1 MLVKAVEPGSTTF
14 LQSIGCLWVAV
25 GLTISLQAVGVP
37 PFVALLA
44 SLPLWAMWVY
54 ISIPLSV
61 MVTNLMYLC
70 VDLFF
75 RDITSR
81 NTFKVPTKAPVLFV
95 CAPHSNQLL
104 DPIVVMRTCPR
115 RAGFLCAGK
124 TMRKPVAGAIA
135 KALDSIPVDRAQDHK
150 RVGPGALEIRGDRAL
165 GEGTRFSDLSARDR
179 LEVGG
184 REYVVV
190 SVVSDTEMVVRR
202 AGGGGAAAA
211 AGGGVPEAPPEA
223 CPPSAY
229 TIMPHIDSTSL
240 YENVFERL
248 GASECVG
255 IFPEGGSH
263 DRTELLPLKMGVS
276 IMALGAS
283 ARFPGVP
290 LRIVPVGLHYF
301 KGHRFRGSVFVDY
314 GEPFAVPPELVARYE
329 AGGREMQEA
338 CQRLLELVHQSI
350 ASVTISAPDYG
361 TLELFWMMRRLHQQQ
376 TVEETGKKP
385 TLEQQ
390 VALTKAF
397 SEGFDRL
404 RDRPGTVR
412 LQELV
417 ATYNTQLRL
426 FGLKDHHVE
435 AGARLRKRTLL
446 RAVLLS
452 GRMLFNGLA
461 AFPGLFLGLPLLI
474 ATRVVSQHERR
485 KALRSSKV
493 KIHARD
499 VVATYKVLMS
509 LVMTPLLHVVYTSL
523 AWWLHSQAAAVC
535 YFFFSPFVCWGAV
548 RCAES
553 SILAYREAW
562 STLSALLL
570 PSGRVK
576 LRELRQEVKAG
587 VLALVDDMGGP
598 RAGAPAAAAEASV
611 AASYSEPPEQW
622 AELCETLR
630 AESLR
635 HRRSGPISEGD
646 ISAAKAGDRSARVG
660 KAGAIGDLPEGEH
673 AHFG

>member
-37 PFVALLA
+37 PFIALLA
-44 SLPLWAMWVY
+44 SLPLWATWVY

-115 RAGFLCAGK
+115 RAGFLCASK
-124 TMRKPVAGAIA
+124 TMRMRVAGAIA
-135 KALDSIPVDRAQDHK
+135 KALDSIPVERAQDLK
-150 RVGPGALEIRGDRAL
+150 RTGPGSLELRDGLAL
-165 GEGTRFSDLSARDR
+165 GTGTRFRADVQPRDR

-184 REYVVV
+184 HEYVVV
-190 SVVSDTEMVVRR
+190 EVVSDTEARVRPASAR
-202 AGGGGAAAA
+202 PGDAVA
-211 AGGGVPEAPPEA
+211 EPPPPA
-223 CPPSAY
+223 CPPSPY
-229 TIMPHIDSTSL
+229 VLVPHVDSTSL

-276 IMALGAS
+276 IMALGAAS
-283 ARFPGVP
+283 RFPGVP

-301 KGHRFRGSVFVDY
+301 KGHRFRGSVLVDY
-314 GEPFAVPPELVARYE
+314 GEPFAVPPELIVQYE
-329 AGGREMQEA
+329 AGGVEMQAA
-338 CQRLLELVHQSI
+338 CQRLLEVVHQAMS
-350 ASVTISAPDYG
+350 SVTISAPDYG
-361 TLELFWMMRRLHQQQ
+361 TLELFWMMRRLHQQK
-376 TVEETGKKP
+376 TVEETGQRP

-397 SEGFDRL
+397 SEGYDRL

-426 FGLKDHHVE
+426 FGLKDYHVE
-435 AGARLRKRTLL
+435 AGTHLRRRTLA
-446 RAVLLS
+446 RAALLS
-452 GRMLFNGLA
+452 IRMLFNGLV
-461 AFPGLFLGLPLLI
+461 AFPGLCLGLPLLV
-474 ATRVVSQHERR
+474 ATRVVSSRERR
-485 KALRSSKV
+485 KALKSSTV

-499 VVATYKVLMS
+499 VIATYKILIS
-509 LVMTPLLHVVYTSL
+509 LVMTPLLHVIYTSL
-523 AWWLHSQAAAVC
+523 AWYLHSQAAAVC

-553 SILAYREAW
+553 SRLAYREAW
-562 STLSALLL
+562 ATLSAVVL

-587 VLALVDDMGGP
+587 VLSLVDDMGGP
-598 RAGAPAAAAEASV
+598 RAGAAAAAAEASV
-611 AASYSEPPEQW
+611 AASHSEPPEQW

-635 HRRSGPISEGD
+635 QRRSAVSEREAR
-646 ISAAKAGDRSARVG
+646 AAVAKQASGGS
-660 KAGAIGDLPEGEH
+660 DLSELREITAQH
-673 AHFG
+673 QF